1 MSKDLTV
8 LNELFT
14 GENALSTQSADDL
27 RELDAL
33 SNSTSYLQRM
43 QLYSKGKMGPKGS
56 LIEAGHYGV
65 PKSSDLIQGM
75 GTSIDVIVIDR
86 KAKALD
92 MSDLENII
100 VCHDVKNKEFQRI
113 VDLAEHTKNSGC
125 AYGPCYL
132 IYERTTKQFYE
143 FFCGNKSARRE
154 SANINLFLPVTQQ
167 MIDEGLTTEKKPR
180 FFKPLSLGS
189 VYSKK
194 GNFEW
199 FSPTSE
205 ECLTP
210 FDMPEIDA
218 IRSEIERFRKNDE
231 PEVETVDDS
240 KASKRKR

>member
-8 LNELFT
+8 LNDLFT
-14 GENALSTQSADDL
+14 GENSLSVQSADDL
-27 RELDAL
+27 RALDAL

-43 QLYSKGKMGPKGS
+43 QLYAKGKMGPNGS
-56 LIEAGHYGV
+56 LIDAGHYGV
-65 PKSSDLIQGM
+65 PKSSDMIEDR
-75 GTSIDVIVIDR
+75 GTTIDVIVIDR

-100 VCHDVKNKEFQRI
+100 VSHDVKSKEFERI
-113 VDLAEHTKNSGC
+113 VYQAENVKDSGC
-125 AYGPCYL
+125 AFGPCYL
-132 IYERTTKQFYE
+132 IYERVTKQFYE
-143 FFCGNKSARRE
+143 FFCGNKSGRRE
-154 SANINLFLPVTQQ
+154 SANINLYLPVTKQ
-167 MIDEGLTTEKKPR
+167 MIEEGLTTEKKPR
-180 FFKPLSLGS
+180 FSKPLTLGS

-210 FDMPEIDA
+210 FDMPEVDA
-218 IRSEIERFRKNDE
+218 IRSEIERFRKNEE

-240 KASKRKR
+240 NKSKRKR